1 MPRIT
6 RVSPPELEREL
17 PGPQASTSVTRAP
30 RRHSQSASQ
39 PPKAP
44 APTTAT
50 CGAPAAGA
58 GGPGG
63 SRLAAPGPAIAAL
76 CKAGD
81 DVGAGALVLLQL
93 DDALALGVLEQLRE
107 RAVAVVAL
115 VEGRLLALHGLLDHR
130 APEHVL
136 VLAHQRLDRFD
147 HQAERLRGL
156 LAQAVEL
163 RALLR
168 VAPDVL
174 VIDEL
179 VAVVDQQV
187 GRGVLDADTDD
198 VLVVLLELG
207 HQRREVAVAREDHE
221 GVQVLLGVRQ
231 VHGIDDHLDVGA
243 VLAGIELLRDVDEL
257 DRRLV
262 ERALVVDV
270 ALPVGIGLLYDDLA
284 LLEQPP
290 EDQADVELAD
300 LRVAHAESD
309 VLEIA
314 EHRDLALL
322 VLRPLAVGDG
332 DDDLAARRIEIVG
345 GDDVA
350 LAGAG
355 STPGELQRARRRGSG
370 WELRRQLF
378 LPDVVVVLFLGLL
391 GPAGAGRRAAVLPPA
406 AAAAARAL
414 LPHFRPALPV
424 ALLGVP
430 LAVALGLELNRLGGR
445 RLRRLERTGDRTRP
459 PRLDASASG
468 GLLPDIARA
477 LGRFRRLRGRGGG
490 GGVGGAE
497 GTRVDSRA

>member
-6 RVSPPELEREL
+6 RVSSPELEREL

-30 RRHSQSASQ
+30 RRHSQSANQ

-58 GGPGG
+58 GGAVGL
-63 SRLAAPGPAIAAL
+63 RLPAPGPGIAAL

-81 DVGAGALVLLQL
+81 DVGAGALVFLQL
-93 DDALALGVLEQLRE
+93 DDGLALGVLEQLRE

-115 VEGRLLALHGLLDHR
+115 VEGGLLALHGLLDHR

-187 GRGVLDADTDD
+187 GRGVLDADADD

-207 HQRREVAVAREDHE
+207 HQRREAAVTREDYE

-231 VHGIDDHLDVGA
+231 VHGIDDHLDIGA
-243 VLAGIELLRDVDEL
+243 VLARIELLRDVDEL
-257 DRRLV
+257 DRRFV
-262 ERALVVDV
+262 EGALVVAV
-270 ALPVGIGLLYDDLA
+270 ALPVGIGLLDDDLA
-284 LLEQPP
+284 LLEQPL

-300 LRVAHAESD
+300 LRVPHAESD

-332 DDDLAARRIEIVG
+332 DDDLAARRIEIIG

-355 STPGELQRARRRGSG
+355 GALSELQRARRRGSG
-370 WELRRQLF
+370 RKLRRLF
-378 LPDVVVVLFLGLL
+378 RPDVVVVLFLGLL
-391 GPAGAGRRAAVLPPA
+391 GPAGAGRRAAVLAAA

-414 LPHFRPALPV
+414 LPHLRPALLV
-424 ALLGVP
+424 ALFGLP
-430 LAVALGLELNRLGGR
+430 LAVAIGLELNRLDGR
-445 RLRRLERTGDRTRP
+445 RLRRLERSADRTRP

-468 GLLPDIARA
+468 GLLAEIVWA
-477 LGRFRRLRGRGGG
+477 LGRFRLWRVRGG
-490 GGVGGAE
+490 VAE
-497 GTRVDSRA
+497 IGPLGRLH